1 MSPFGAGWIRWGSF
15 FVAGALL
22 AGFIIVP
29 TPLGAQETDESPSRS
44 AIAPVTA
51 ADLEAVAARL
61 PADPASAGMLLVEF
75 ILTGE
80 PRVARA
86 AVGELLRRS
95 GIPLVSPDGALVAAP
110 DGVVLKDAVVYAELV
125 TELTDAVR
133 SDTHYTPQEVVWL
146 LADLGYPEEGEIEPG
161 ELLAALGDWGKGTDA
176 PGESRVAG
184 AAVRALAASRGH
196 VLYPGADPDEVIL
209 DPLQTLLVVAH
220 ATSVELVPVEALV
233 DAAGAHTTA
242 FFGEG
247 AAPFAGAEVCKDLIT
262 LLEAL
267 KGPRNYLDVATSN
280 PLGEHLTDKVKDRV
294 LSPRVN
300 SALERFSKV
309 KGRAD
314 LVASVLGVLLLLL
327 GAEIEL
333 VHASGG
339 TGQWQTHFGHQA
351 DEADKHMILEART
364 RFNSSLTG
372 KRLECW
378 SLAGI
383 DLPRSDVME
392 GFTVKWSG
400 DQHLGRIQEGGRYLT
415 AVSGDSHKFQQGE
428 VLGSSG
434 VSRVEMRPP
443 HEKFTPEPGS
453 RELEGSVR
461 ITVKL
466 DQASLPLNLS
476 NIWDWKGATIDLAL
490 DALKRAGLPSASRVA
505 RVTYHGSDIFI
516 AKGAADVFLFY
527 LTLPIFVDIYSCTGP
542 GGPWKGRGGF
552 GNWNK
557 EFLAF
562 GLEWLSGQNIPSEF
576 SMVNEQI
583 NFLVNSSAAEPQPF
597 PVTAPDPFISGLMM
611 LDLGWLDRNELVR
624 PHNGSISR
632 PAGTVALL
640 LGGKSMPFANL
651 TYPIKWVTEDARCP
665 RMEYEY

>member
-1 MSPFGAGWIRWGSF
+1 MSPFGTGWIRWGSL
-15 FVAGALL
+15 FVVGALL

-110 DGVVLKDAVVYAELV
+110 DGVVLEDAVVYAELV

-196 VLYPGADPDEVIL
+196 VLYPGTDPDEVIL

-233 DAAGAHTTA
+233 DAAGAHTPA

-280 PLGEHLTDKVKDRV
+280 PLGEHLTDTVKDRV
-294 LSPRVN
+294 LSPQVN

-309 KGRAD
+309 KGRAV
-314 LVASVLGVLLLLL
+314 LIASVLGVVLLLL

-351 DEADKHMILEART
+351 DETDKHMILEART

-400 DQHLGRIQEGGRYLT
+400 EQHVGRIQEGGRYLT

-476 NIWDWKGATIDLAL
+476 NIWDWRGATIDLAL

-516 AKGAADVFLFY
+516 AKGAADVFLLY
-527 LTLPIFVDIYSCTGP
+527 LTLPVFVDIYSCTGP

-552 GNWNK
+552 GSWNK
-557 EFLAF
+557 EFFAF
-562 GLEWLSGQNIPSEF
+562 VTEWLSGEGFPAAV

-583 NFLVNSSAAEPQPF
+583 NFLVNPSAAEPQPF
-597 PVTAPDPFISGLMM
+597 PVTAPDPYISGLMM
-611 LDLGWLDRNELVR
+611 LDLSWLDRNEGVR

-632 PAGTVALL
+632 PAGTVELL
-640 LGGKSMPFANL
+640 MAGESMPFANL